1 MIFGRIV
8 AGMGGGGL
16 MSISTFVSSDLIPLR
31 KRGLWQGFGNIFYG
45 LGSGVGGVF
54 GGWINDTLGWRWAF
68 LIQVPVIVVSTALVF
83 FVVKIP
89 IKETQKS
96 RIKRVDFLGS
106 FLLIASLVLLLLGL
120 NSGGNVVPW
129 NHPLVLVSLPLSALF
144 LLAFIYVED
153 RIASEP
159 VIPVRLLLDRTV
171 ASACLTNWLATMAV
185 FGLLYY
191 APIYFQ
197 VLGLSSTQAGIRLI
211 PNAVGAGA
219 GSLGV
224 GVIMRA
230 TGKYWLLSSAMM
242 LILVAAQAIVTGTFN
257 DNAPEWIEYVALA
270 LNGLGYGGMLTITLL
285 ALISAVSHAD
295 QAVATSASYAFRSTG
310 STIGITIAGSV
321 FQNMLKKQL
330 HARLDGM
337 KGADEIIARLRDSI
351 DEIKNVPSSIRDD
364 VLQAYIVSLRSV
376 WAVLLG
382 LAVLSLV
389 VSLGMRENVLHK
401 NLARK

>member
-1 MIFGRIV
+1 
-8 AGMGGGGL
+8 
-16 MSISTFVSSDLIPLR
+16 
-31 KRGLWQGFGNIFYG
+31 
-45 LGSGVGGVF
+45 
-54 GGWINDTLGWRWAF
+54 
-68 LIQVPVIVVSTALVF
+68 
-83 FVVKIP
+83 
-89 IKETQKS
+89 
-96 RIKRVDFLGS
+96 
-106 FLLIASLVLLLLGL
+106 
-120 NSGGNVVPW
+120 
-129 NHPLVLVSLPLSALF
+129 
-144 LLAFIYVED
+144 
-153 RIASEP
+153 
-159 VIPVRLLLDRTV
+159 
-171 ASACLTNWLATMAV
+171 
-185 FGLLYY
+185 
-191 APIYFQ
+191 
-197 VLGLSSTQAGIRLI
+197 
-211 PNAVGAGA
+211 
-219 GSLGV
+219 
-224 GVIMRA
+224 MRA